1 MLQGHTGYLEGV
13 GLHSLRGELEGT
25 CVGICSVF
33 QLHGDA
39 QWELSSAAD
48 LPGHLSLCT
57 VIIFHMAG
65 WHWLLLCE
73 AWGNRFMQVS
83 CAQITAIRSLAV
95 TLNPGSGLHH
105 SPLACFSGSQR
116 GEAAAKHL
124 SPSPHTHTHN
134 CRSPI
139 CWPPR
144 TMSPSQHSVPDGA
157 GLALLQEKCDEPP
170 RSDQQC
176 SRSHVP
182 LPHLS
187 PAVASKIKLC

>member
-13 GLHSLRGELEGT
+13 GLHSLRGELQESS
-25 CVGICSVF
+25 VDICSGF
-33 QLHGDA
+33 QLRGDA

-48 LPGHLSLCT
+48 LPGHLSLCA

-95 TLNPGSGLHH
+95 TSNPGSVLHH
-105 SPLACFSGSQR
+105 SLLACFSGFPR
-116 GEAAAKHL
+116 GKAAAERL
-124 SPSPHTHTHN
+124 SPSPHTHN

-139 CWPPR
+139 WWPPR
-144 TMSPSQHSVPDGA
+144 
-157 GLALLQEKCDEPP
+157 P
-170 RSDQQC
+170 R
-176 SRSHVP
+176 
-182 LPHLS
+182 PHLS
-187 PAVASKIKLC
+187 TLSLTALVLSLDRRRVMSHRGRTSSAQDPLCLFHIFHLLLPRK

>member
-39 QWELSSAAD
+39 QCELSSAAD
-48 LPGHLSLCT
+48 LPGHLSLCA

-95 TLNPGSGLHH
+95 TSNLGSGLHH

-124 SPSPHTHTHN
+124 SPSPHTHTIAGPLSDGRPEPCPHLN
-134 CRSPI
+134 VLSLTVPVLPSYRRSVMSHRGRTSSAQGPI
-139 CWPPR
+139 CLF
-144 TMSPSQHSVPDGA
+144 HIFH
-157 GLALLQEKCDEPP
+157 LL
-170 RSDQQC
+170 
-176 SRSHVP
+176 
-182 LPHLS
+182 LPQ
-187 PAVASKIKLC
+187 K